1 MKKNEEFDF
10 CKVFLIG
17 IGGISMSGL
26 AKLLISYNAKV
37 AGSDSNFSSQ
47 VSELKKLSIP
57 VFIGHSAD
65 NIDETY
71 DLVVYSGAIRDD
83 NCEIVRARQLGIKTI
98 ERSEFLGI
106 FSREYSHIIAISG
119 THGKTTT
126 SAMLAEIFAFAGLK
140 PTIHLGGNSV
150 NLRSNTIVGDREYLI
165 IEACEYRE
173 SFKYLFPECLCIT
186 NIDAD
191 HLDYYRDLESIRDAF
206 QRLSDR
212 SQMLICD
219 DVSITHNQKVS
230 IFDFPICNLNY
241 NNYGYDF
248 DVCYDNKF
256 YHFRLNMLGE
266 YNVTNALFAIII
278 SFRYGIN
285 YNIIAEALAHFRGV
299 DRRLERIGMINS
311 IPVIIDYAHHP
322 TEIKNCLA
330 GIRSQFRSP
339 LVIFQPHTYSR
350 TLQLFDQFVEVL
362 ETCENLIIFSTY
374 PAREKEIHGGRAID
388 LSNAL
393 NCDYYD
399 EIDRLIQYMQS
410 LGDENFDL
418 ILVLGAGD
426 LGEKLRNEISHSHD

>member
-1 MKKNEEFDF
+1 MKKNEDFAF

-26 AKLLISYNAKV
+26 AKLLVSYNVKV
-37 AGSDSNFSSQ
+37 AGSDSNFNSQ
-47 VSELKKLSIP
+47 VSELEKLSIP

-83 NCEIVRARQLGIKTI
+83 NCEIVRARELGIKTI
-98 ERSEFLGI
+98 ERSEFLGLL
-106 FSREYSHIIAISG
+106 SREYSHIIAISG

-126 SAMLAEIFAFAGLK
+126 SSMISEIFVSAGLN

-165 IEACEYRE
+165 VEACEYRE
-173 SFKYLFPECLCIT
+173 SFRYLSPECLCIT
-186 NIDAD
+186 NIEAD
-191 HLDYYRDLESIRDAF
+191 HLDYYHDLESIRSAF
-206 QRLSDR
+206 QRFADR
-212 SQMLICD
+212 SEFLVSD
-219 DVSITHNQKVS
+219 DIPINHNQKTS
-230 IFDFPICNLNY
+230 IADFQIRNLNY
-241 NNYGYDF
+241 NNFGYDF
-248 DVCYDNKF
+248 DVCYENKF

-266 YNVTNALFAIII
+266 YNVTNALFAIIV
-278 SFRYGIN
+278 SFRYGIDHSV
-285 YNIIAEALAHFRGV
+285 IAEALANFRGV
-299 DRRLERIGMINS
+299 ERRLEKIGTINS

-322 TEIKNCLA
+322 TEIKSCLA
-330 GIRSQFRSP
+330 GIRSQFQSP

-350 TLQLFDQFVEVL
+350 TLQLFDQFLEVL
-362 ETCENLIIFSTY
+362 ATCENLILFDTY
-374 PAREKEIHGGRAID
+374 PAREKEIIGGRAID

-399 EIDRLIQYMQS
+399 DIDRLIQYMQS
-410 LGDENFDL
+410 LGDEDFDL

-426 LGEKLRNEISHSHD
+426 LGEKLRNEISHSHN

>member
-26 AKLLISYNAKV
+26 AKLLLSYNVIV
-37 AGSDSNFSSQ
+37 AGSDANFNSQ
-47 VSELKKLSIP
+47 VSELKRLNIP
-57 VFIGHSAD
+57 VFIGHNGD
-65 NIDETY
+65 NIDESY

-83 NCEIVRARQLGIKTI
+83 NCEIVRARELGIRTI

-106 FSREYSHIIAISG
+106 LSRKYSHIIAISG

-126 SAMLAEIFAFAGLK
+126 SAMLAEIFAYAGLN

-150 NLRSNTIVGDREYLI
+150 NLNSNTIVGDRDYLI

-173 SFKYLFPECLCIT
+173 SFKYLYPECLCIT

-191 HLDYYRDLESIRDAF
+191 HLDYYSDLESIIGAF

-212 SQMLICD
+212 SQIIVCD
-219 DVSITHNQKVS
+219 DISITHNQKFS
-230 IFDFPICNLNY
+230 ISDFPIRNLNY

-248 DVCYDNKF
+248 DVCCDNEVQ
-256 YHFRLNMLGE
+256 HFRLNMLGE
-266 YNVTNALFAIII
+266 YNVTNALFAIIVSRI
-278 SFRYGIN
+278 YGIDHGV
-285 YNIIAEALAHFRGV
+285 IAESLANFRGV
-299 DRRLERIGMINS
+299 ERRLERIGTINS

-322 TEIKNCLA
+322 TEIKSCLT
-330 GIRSQFRSP
+330 GISSQFQSP

-374 PAREKEIHGGRAID
+374 PAREKEIIGGRAID
-388 LSNAL
+388 LSEYI

-399 EIDRLIQYMQS
+399 ELDRLIRYIQS
-410 LGDENFDL
+410 LRDNSFDL

-426 LGEKLRNEISHSHD
+426 LSEKLRNELSHSHD